1 MGVSILATQ
10 TNLQLLLAKGPL
22 GSLSNAAILNGRL
35 AIGIDSNKGRAKLI
49 IDDNGERY
57 EFQPLWSEIIDAPT
71 MSDYLTIEAHNNIV
85 TDLNNSIAD
94 KVDKN
99 NGIAKDLGI
108 AASLTD
114 GAAKA
119 VLTYN
124 DSTQS
129 LDFNFT

>member
-1 MGVSILATQ
+1 MASQ
-10 TNLQLLLAKGPL
+10 TNLLLTKGAL
-22 GSLSNAAILNGRL
+22 SSLPATVLNGRL
-35 AIGIDSNKGRAKLI
+35 AIGFDDTYNRAKLI
-49 IDDNGERY
+49 VDDNNKRY
-57 EFQPLWSEIIDAPT
+57 AFALLWDEIINKPD
-71 MSDYLTIEAHNNIV
+71 MSEYITVDTFNSQV
-85 TDLNNSIAD
+85 TDLNNSISD

-99 NGIAKDLGI
+99 NGVAKDLGI

-124 DSTQS
+124 TSTQS